1 MTHRNRD
8 SATLRL
14 VVAADGARTSE
25 ASADCLVRG
34 IGPVHASMRAWA
46 ERALRTLAEAS
57 GGTALTLA
65 FKGTVLLRPRAL
77 HALLQ
82 GASAI
87 IATHQGKC
95 RFILGRTHAVR
106 RELEGWD
113 LDEVA
118 ARLGQGRDVVRV
130 ELRADEVA
138 AEPLTPVGRLVLGD
152 KARTLDILSE
162 LRGPWLISR
171 PRIVR
176 GPEWSQAR
184 DGVLRRMREHFG
196 DARVVV
202 RSSCSAE
209 DAWTA
214 SNAGRFLSVLD
225 VDAGDSEALGRAISD
240 VFDSYGP
247 GGESE
252 QVFLQHYVHPV
263 DESGVL
269 MTRHPETLAPYW
281 VVASDRHSGRTDQ
294 ITSGASENASSAYV
308 EHGVPSDMLSG
319 SLRRVVD
326 VGRELV
332 ELTGV
337 DALDVEFAMAG
348 GDFHLFQVR
357 PIAEGTALREGCE
370 VRRAKLLA
378 EACTAHQ
385 ALILPEGPVVGDGP
399 VYSTMTDWNPAEMI
413 GRRPLPLARSL
424 YGRLIT
430 DRTWAAQRAEYGYRD
445 LRGVPLLR
453 DFAGHA
459 YVDVRASLN
468 SFIPAVTPAHVA
480 DTLVS
485 LQLARLAEAPQ
496 LHDKVEFDIADTCA
510 SLGLRERLR
519 QLYLPVLGEGEL
531 DALAAALRDITL
543 NGLRDVPVQ
552 LGRVEQLRAA
562 PFGPG
567 FGGGLGPVLEH
578 LRELGTLPFAHLAR
592 TAFVVTAMLKSS
604 VREGVLDAGEQRDV
618 LQRIR
623 TVAGQLQ
630 AEALRVRRGEL
641 GLEGLIAEFGH
652 LRPGTYD
659 IRVPR
664 YAADPERYF
673 GPLISGSEELHKHE
687 APLSRSLHERIG
699 AGLRDAGL
707 ELSSD
712 EFLGHLGAAIAG
724 REYGKHVF
732 TRTLSGVLE
741 HVATW
746 GESLGLGRDELAHL
760 SLEQV
765 EAAMT
770 LPAAEARRRCRD
782 AIGEAREQ
790 AAAVDLIELP
800 DVLVRTS
807 HLLFHESSDE
817 QPLFVTKACVRAPVL
832 VADGLPDPERVR
844 GTIVLLER
852 ADPGYD
858 GLLALGVAGIVT
870 AYGGANSHM
879 AVRCTELQLPAAI
892 GVGREQLRRLASG
905 RAMTLDCGG
914 RRLVHE

>member
-14 VVAADGARTSE
+14 VPPLTSE
-25 ASADCLVRG
+25 AGADCVVRG
-34 IGPVHASMRAWA
+34 IGPAHASMRAWA
-46 ERALRTLAEAS
+46 ERALGSLAELS
-57 GGTALTLA
+57 GGEPLTLA
-65 FKGTVLLRPRAL
+65 FKGTVLLRPRVL

-82 GASAI
+82 GASALV
-87 IATHQGKC
+87 ATWRDEC

-106 RELEGWD
+106 GELEGWD
-113 LDEVA
+113 LDEVSR
-118 ARLGQGRDVVRV
+118 RLGQGRDVVRV
-130 ELRADEVA
+130 ELRAGEA
-138 AEPLTPVGRLVLGD
+138 AEEPLTPVGRLVLGG

-162 LRGPWLISR
+162 LRGPWRISR
-171 PRIVR
+171 PHIVW
-176 GPEWSQAR
+176 GEEWALDP
-184 DGVLRRMREHFG
+184 DGVLRRVRERFG
-196 DARVVV
+196 AARVVV
-202 RSSCSAE
+202 RSSASAE

-214 SNAGRFLSVLD
+214 SNAGRYLSVLD
-225 VDAGDSEALGRAISD
+225 VDARDTEALARAISD
-240 VFDSYGP
+240 VFGSYEQGA
-247 GGESE
+247 ESE
-252 QVFLQHYVHPV
+252 HVFLQDYIHPV
-263 DESGVL
+263 EESGVL

-294 ITSGASENASSAYV
+294 ITSGASENHSSAYV
-308 EHGVPSDMLSG
+308 EHGAPAAMLQG

-337 DALDVEFAMAG
+337 DALDIEFAMAG
-348 GDFHLFQVR
+348 GDFHLLQVR
-357 PIAEGTALREGCE
+357 PIAEGTVPREDRE
-370 VRRAKLLA
+370 VRRARLLTD
-378 EACTAHQ
+378 ACTAHQ
-385 ALILPEGPVVGDGP
+385 ALILPERPVVGDGP

-430 DRTWAAQRAEYGYRD
+430 DETWATQRAEYGYRD

-485 LQLARLAEAPQ
+485 LQLARLAEDPR
-496 LHDKVEFDIADTCA
+496 LHDKVEFDIADTCTT
-510 SLGLRERLR
+510 LGLRERLR
-519 QLYLPVLGEGEL
+519 RRYLPAVEEAEL
-531 DALAAALRDITL
+531 DALVAALRDITL
-543 NGLRDVPVQ
+543 GGLRDLPVQ
-552 LGRVEQLRAA
+552 LGRIERLRAA

-567 FGGGLGPVLEH
+567 FGGGLGPVLAH

-592 TAFVVTAMLKSS
+592 TAFVVTAMLKSF
-604 VREGVLDAGEQRDV
+604 VREGILDAGEQREV

-630 AEALRVRRGEL
+630 ADALRVKRGEL
-641 GLEGLIAEFGH
+641 GLDVLVAEYGH

-664 YAADPERYF
+664 YATDPERYF
-673 GPLISGSEELHKHE
+673 GPLISGGEALPRHEE
-687 APLSRSLHERIG
+687 PLSRSLHERIG
-699 AGLRDAGL
+699 AGLREAGL
-707 ELSSD
+707 EMSS
-712 EFLGHLGAAIAG
+712 EAFLGHLEAAIAG

-741 HVATW
+741 HIATW
-746 GESLGLGRDELAHL
+746 GELLGLGRDALAYL

-765 EAAMT
+765 EAAMA
-770 LPAAEARRRCRD
+770 LPADAARSRCRA
-782 AIGEAREQ
+782 AIDEAREQ
-790 AAAVDLIELP
+790 AAAIDLIELP
-800 DVLVRTS
+800 DVVGRTS
-807 HLLFHESSDE
+807 HLLVHVSCDE
-817 QPLFVTKACVRAPVL
+817 QPLFVTRECVRAPVL

-844 GTIVLLER
+844 GIIVLLER

-858 GLLALGVAGIVT
+858 SLLALGVAGIVT

-879 AVRCTELQLPAAI
+879 AVRCTEMRIPAAI

-905 RAMTLDCGG
+905 RTMTLDCGG

>member
-1 MTHRNRD
+1 MTLRESD
-8 SATLRL
+8 TATLRL
-14 VVAADGARTSE
+14 DTPTEGLR
-25 ASADCLVRG
+25 DCRVLA
-34 IGPVHASMRAWA
+34 IGPAHASMRTWA
-46 ERALRTLAEAS
+46 ERTLDTLAAAH
-57 GGTALTLA
+57 GGAPLTLA
-65 FKGTVLLRPRAL
+65 FKGTVLLRPRVL
-77 HALLQ
+77 HVPLRS
-82 GASAI
+82 ASAV
-87 IATHQGKC
+87 IATWRGEC
-95 RFILGRTHAVR
+95 RFILGRTQAVR
-106 RELEGWD
+106 RELEGGRD
-113 LDEVA
+113 LDAVA
-118 ARLGQGRDVVRV
+118 ARLGNSGDVVHL
-130 ELRADEVA
+130 ELREDEA
-138 AEPLTPVGRLVLGD
+138 TSEPLAPVGRLLLGD

-162 LRGPWLISR
+162 LHGPWRISR
-171 PRIVR
+171 PLIVR
-176 GPEWSQAR
+176 GQEWAVDR
-184 DGVLRRMREHFG
+184 GGVLWRVRERFG
-196 DARVVV
+196 IGRVVV

-209 DAWTA
+209 DAWA
-214 SNAGRFLSVLD
+214 ESNAGRFLSVLD
-225 VDAGDSEALGRAISD
+225 VDAGDAEALGRAISD
-240 VFDSYGP
+240 VFGSYGR
-247 GGESE
+247 GAESE
-252 QVFLQHYVHPV
+252 KVFLQDYVHPV

-269 MTRHPETLAPYW
+269 MTRHPETLASYW

-294 ITSGASENASSAYV
+294 ITSGALENPSSAYV
-308 EHGVPSDMLSG
+308 EHGVPKGLLPG
-319 SLRRVVD
+319 SLRSVVT

-332 ELTGV
+332 KLTGV
-337 DALDVEFAMAG
+337 ETLDLEFALAG
-348 GDFHLFQVR
+348 SDFHLFQVR
-357 PIAEGTALREGCE
+357 PITRRTGLPEGSE
-370 VRRAKLLA
+370 VRRARLLA
-378 EACTAHQ
+378 DACTAHQ
-385 ALILPEGPVVGDGP
+385 KLVPPRGPVVGEGP

-430 DRTWAAQRAEYGYRD
+430 DRTWAEQRAQYGYRD

-480 DTLVS
+480 AVLVS
-485 LQLARLAEAPQ
+485 SQLARLAEDPQ

-519 QLYLPVLGEGEL
+519 RLYLPDVGEGEL
-531 DALAAALRDITL
+531 DALAVALRDITL
-543 NGLRDVPVQ
+543 NGLRGLPAR
-552 LGRVEQLRAA
+552 LERVERLRADPLA
-562 PFGPG
+562 PG
-567 FGGGLGPVLEH
+567 FGGGPGPVLER

-592 TAFVVTAMLKSS
+592 TAFVVTALLKSF
-604 VREGVLDAGEQRDV
+604 VREGVLDAGEQREV

-630 AEALRVRRGEL
+630 ADALRVRRGEL
-641 GLEGLIAEFGH
+641 SLEALVAEFGH

-659 IRVPR
+659 LRTPR

-673 GPLISGSEELHKHE
+673 GPLISGTEELARHE
-687 APLSRSLHERIG
+687 APLSQRLQERIG

-707 ELSSD
+707 ELSSH

-732 TRTLSGVLE
+732 TRTLSAVLE
-741 HVATW
+741 HIAGW
-746 GESLGLGRDELAHL
+746 GAPLGLDRDDLAHL

-765 EAAMT
+765 EAAMA
-770 LPAAEARRRCRD
+770 LPAAEARHRCRD
-782 AIGEAREQ
+782 AIDEAREH
-790 AAAVDLIELP
+790 AADINLIELP
-800 DVLVRTS
+800 DVLVRTY
-807 HLLFHESSDE
+807 HLLFHVSSDE

-832 VADGLPDPERVR
+832 VADGLPDAERVR

-905 RAMTLDCGG
+905 RVMTLDCGG